1 MPQETGADEVEK
13 TSAGYSC
20 YTVKE
25 LAASKYVHTDPLAT
39 PIEECFDWAH
49 ELHDLVAFQGS
60 SEFYLVVFRS
70 VRKSTADSVML
81 YEADAAAQEEARLS
95 GGLLKYWYGIMNER
109 RECLAMCIWTSREDA
124 KKAIYK
130 PAHRVAMKL
139 ASSMYDMYRLERY
152 SLQIDENMVP
162 TFTLLG
168 RCMSS

>member
-95 GGLLKYWYGIMNER
+95 GGLLKVGCMISSECDNMAITWRSNSLDRRFHVTPNEKSD
-109 RECLAMCIWTSREDA
+109 LNT
-124 KKAIYK
+124 KKSNQNK
-130 PAHRVAMKL
+130 FMH
-139 ASSMYDMYRLERY
+139 
-152 SLQIDENMVP
+152 
-162 TFTLLG
+162 
-168 RCMSS
+168 